1 MFKIYLAI
9 LLLIALKVAV
19 YFQSDP
25 GQRFWWEYCQYHH
38 SCTLTVNW
46 ISLSFST
53 VQFCLWMHTS
63 SFCASIT
70 TTKTPSSMW
79 LKLDDKFCSGLPL
92 KRLHVNLK
100 AIAHEK
106 NTISDQVLRQDYNSF
121 WFKFWLYFK
130 KTGQE
135 ERQSIRSK
143 LAGAY
148 LRWPWSSLN
157 HCSTDRKR
165 EHFLSPKPD
174 GMRVFIL
181 TFVPRAK
188 QIQMLLLLTIIPS
201 LFSHCSG
208 TVLLKSFDRWNQ
220 PRVSEHCIM
229 GLIAF
234 VPRV

>member
-25 GQRFWWEYCQYHH
+25 GHRFWWEYCQYHH

-79 LKLDDKFCSGLPL
+79 LKWDDKFCSGSPL
-92 KRLHVNLK
+92 KRLYVNFK
-100 AIAHEK
+100 AIAHK
-106 NTISDQVLRQDYNSF
+106 RNTISDQVLRQDYNSF
-121 WFKFWLYFK
+121 WFQVLIEPHKSWNE
-130 KTGQE
+130 QE
-135 ERQSIRSK
+135 ERQNIRSK

-148 LRWPWSSLN
+148 LPWPWSSLN
-157 HCSTDRKR
+157 HCSTDRER
-165 EHFLSPKPD
+165 EHSLSP
-174 GMRVFIL
+174 
-181 TFVPRAK
+181 
-188 QIQMLLLLTIIPS
+188 
-201 LFSHCSG
+201 
-208 TVLLKSFDRWNQ
+208 
-220 PRVSEHCIM
+220 
-229 GLIAF
+229 
-234 VPRV
+234 